1 MEGVMKVRTAMTGR
15 AGRMAALMG
24 AAWVRVKQKSGLSK
38 YVHHFRD

>member
-24 AAWVRVKQKSGLSK
+24 AAWVREKTEKWAQ
-38 YVHHFRD
+38 